1 MLKGINMPE
10 EIKKEKDKKVEWVKD
25 LIKSKLGVD
34 CKVSEVRKSGP
45 VIIVK
50 NR

>member
-1 MLKGINMPE
+1 MPE
-10 EIKKEKDKKVEWVKD
+10 EIGKEKNKKVEWVKD

-34 CKVSEVRKSGP
+34 CKVSEVREKCTNNNR
-45 VIIVK
+45 K